1 MSGLYLR
8 GAFVEFMPTFLGS
21 IPNIITFQFNPETVV
36 HTWKPATAPDRD
48 ERGKPTTD
56 NPLAV
61 KGNPLESFSFTL
73 ALDANDQIADGSV
86 VAQGVAIASG
96 VYTRLAA
103 LEMLQYPVPAAAE
116 SAELVGG
123 VTGAA
128 GAVGGAVGGVA
139 VAGAAAGAAAGK
151 KRAVP
156 EMQVPAVL
164 FAWGP
169 GRIVPVRVTSLKI
182 TETIFDRLLNPSHAE
197 AAVDLD
203 VLTCEEI
210 HRLTG
215 PLRKI
220 ASAASKYTQGLREA
234 AAIANLANTA
244 EPLIGLLPF

>member
-36 HTWKPATAPDRD
+36 HTWKPAKAPDLD
-48 ERGKPTTD
+48 EKGKPTTD

-86 VAQGVAIASG
+86 VAQGIAIASG

-103 LEMLQYPVPAAAE
+103 LEMLQYPVPAA
-116 SAELVGG
+116 
-123 VTGAA
+123 GAA
-128 GAVGGAVGGVA
+128 PKQVGSVTAAAGAAGGAVGGAG
-139 VAGAAAGAAAGK
+139 AGAAAGAAGGV
-151 KRAVP
+151 KRPVP
-156 EMQVPAVL
+156 EMRVPVVL

-169 GRIVPVRVTSLKI
+169 GRIVPVRVTNLRI

-203 VLTCEEI
+203 VLTPEEI
-210 HRLTG
+210 DRLTG

-220 ASAASKYTQGLREA
+220 VSAASKYTQRLREA